1 MLPPPTLAASCSESR
16 GGGSRNG
23 SGGEIPRRPR
33 LASLSEATNAAAS
46 RLLAPCGAL
55 FGVPPPPLP
64 NAVRLT
70 SVVVRGKSGSSGAS
84 CSTTRG
90 GGSRNDSG
98 GDISRRRRAMSIS
111 EAAAASRLLA
121 SDESLG
127 VGPTASG
134 ADLMPDSA
142 DTNGARRGTG
152 TWPPATPPA
161 CDEG

>member
-33 LASLSEATNAAAS
+33 LASLSEVTNAAAS

-55 FGVPPPPLP
+55 FDVL
-64 NAVRLT
+64 
-70 SVVVRGKSGSSGAS
+70 RGRSGSSGAS

-121 SDESLG
+121 SDESPG